1 MKSDR
6 RPPRRCLLATAVGL
20 LCALTGLAAE
30 AARVQWYVDVHTDP
44 IGKRPI
50 MEARVLTQEGVGFKL
65 MRRNDNSLWGEFTLP
80 RSSEAMLTPDRLPS
94 YPPADNDPSAPEGP
108 QKLGGGSEER
118 KSLGEGTGGG
128 RQGGD
133 GGAR

>member
-50 MEARVLTQEGVGFKL
+50 MAARVLTLEGFGSKL
-65 MRRNDNSLWGEFTLP
+65 MRRNDNSLWGEFPLP
-80 RSSEAMLTPDRLPS
+80 RSRDTTLTPDRFPS
-94 YPPADNDPSAPEGP
+94 YSIDDTYTTH
-108 QKLGGGSEER
+108 LGGPTPPHRRS
-118 KSLGEGTGGG
+118 
-128 RQGGD
+128 
-133 GGAR
+133 

>member
-6 RPPRRCLLATAVGL
+6 RPPRRFLLATAVGL
-20 LCALTGLAAE
+20 LCALTGFAAE

-50 MEARVLTQEGVGFKL
+50 MEARVLTQEGFGFKL
-65 MRRNDNSLWGEFTLP
+65 MRRNDNSPWGEFTLP

-94 YPPADNDPSAPEGP
+94 R
-108 QKLGGGSEER
+108 SEER
-118 KSLGEGTGGG
+118 RVGKECVRTCRSRWEP
-128 RQGGD
+128 
-133 GGAR
+133 AP